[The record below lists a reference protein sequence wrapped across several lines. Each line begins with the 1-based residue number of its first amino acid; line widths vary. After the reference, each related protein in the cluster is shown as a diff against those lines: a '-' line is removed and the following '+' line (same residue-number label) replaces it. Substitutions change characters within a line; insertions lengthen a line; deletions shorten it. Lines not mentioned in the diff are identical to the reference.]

1 MDRLKKR
8 LWILIFATTALSI
21 WYYGLE
27 FSHIIETYLPLAYAD
42 HFVRLVLLVVGLS
55 LLYEVSSVM
64 LRYATAK
71 VKAGEGEA
79 TMILGLVKFSFIL
92 VGLILIISNWF
103 SLGTVGSMFAAFGG
117 LILGWSLQAPVS
129 GFAAWLL
136 ISIIRP
142 FRVGD
147 RIQLPSYGLVGDVVG
162 ISPLYTTLNQVGGSV
177 GSEEPA
183 NRTILIPNAMLFSA
197 LLINYTPKHQ
207 ERLIKFEAHR
217 PSTGPAYMLDEFVL
231 RMSYDSDWNEAER
244 ILLNAARDVTADII
258 KATGQEPY
266 IRADMSDWYGVY
278 MRLRFMTISTE
289 RPKIMYELTK
299 RIYRDIQASEKV
311 DIAIP
316 YVYSFKKGLRL
327 TGSLLDPTLV
337 HNSPMNAPFNG
348 ISNLG
353 IDIKKS
359 QLNNQREDPT
369 ITLDEKSLEK

>member
-1 MDRLKKR
+1 MERLKKR
-8 LWILIFATTALSI
+8 IWILVFATSAIAL
-21 WYYGLE
+21 WYYGLGI
-27 FSHIIETYLPLAYAD
+27 SSIMETYLPFAYAD
-42 HFVRLVLLVVGLS
+42 HFVRLILLIVGLS
-55 LLYEVSSVM
+55 LLYEVSSVI
-64 LRYATAK
+64 LRFATAK

-79 TMILGLVKFSFIL
+79 VMLLNLVKFSFIIVGAFL
-92 VGLILIISNWF
+92 VASNWF
-103 SLGTVGSMFAAFGG
+103 SLGAVGSLFATFGG

-183 NRTILIPNAMLFSA
+183 NRTILIPNAMLFGA

-207 ERLIKFEAHR
+207 EKLIKFEAQR
-217 PSTGPAYMLDEFVL
+217 PTTGPTYMLDEFVL

-244 ILLNAARDVTADII
+244 ILLNAAREVTADII

-299 RIYRDIQASEKV
+299 RIYKDIQASEKV

-327 TGSLLDPTLV
+327 MGPLLDPSLL
-337 HNSPMNAPFNG
+337 HSPQINAPESG
-348 ISNLG
+348 INHLSEKKPNLEQ
-353 IDIKKS
+353 S
-359 QLNNQREDPT
+359 QRYHNPRGK
-369 ITLDEKSLEK
+369 IY

>member
-1 MDRLKKR
+1 VLSLERLKKR
-8 LWILIFATTALSI
+8 IWILVFATSAIAL
-21 WYYGLE
+21 WYYGLGI
-27 FSHIIETYLPLAYAD
+27 SSIMETYLPFAYAD
-42 HFVRLVLLVVGLS
+42 HFVRLILLIVGLS
-55 LLYEVSSVM
+55 LLYEVSSVI
-64 LRYATAK
+64 LRFATAK

-79 TMILGLVKFSFIL
+79 VMLLNLVKFSFIIVGAFL
-92 VGLILIISNWF
+92 VASNWF
-103 SLGTVGSMFAAFGG
+103 SLGAVGSLFATFGG

-183 NRTILIPNAMLFSA
+183 NRTILIPNAMLFGA

-207 ERLIKFEAHR
+207 EKLIKFEAQR
-217 PSTGPAYMLDEFVL
+217 PTTGPTYMLDEFVL

-244 ILLNAARDVTADII
+244 ILLNAAREVTADII

-299 RIYRDIQASEKV
+299 RIYKDIQASEKV

-327 TGSLLDPTLV
+327 MGPLLDPRLL
-337 HNSPMNAPFNG
+337 HSPRINAPENG
-348 ISNLG
+348 INHLSE
-353 IDIKKS
+353 KS
-359 QLNNQREDPT
+359 QILSNHKDI
-369 ITLDEKSLEK
+369 ITLEEKSIEK

>member
-1 MDRLKKR
+1 VLSLERLKKR
-8 LWILIFATTALSI
+8 IWILVFATSAIAL
-21 WYYGLE
+21 WYYGLGI
-27 FSHIIETYLPLAYAD
+27 SSIMETYLPFAYAD
-42 HFVRLVLLVVGLS
+42 HFVRLILLIVGLS
-55 LLYEVSSVM
+55 LLYEVSSVI
-64 LRYATAK
+64 LRFATAK

-79 TMILGLVKFSFIL
+79 VMLLNLVKFSFIIVGAFL
-92 VGLILIISNWF
+92 VASNWF
-103 SLGTVGSMFAAFGG
+103 SLGAVGSLFATFGG

-183 NRTILIPNAMLFSA
+183 NRTILIPNAMLFGA

-207 ERLIKFEAHR
+207 EKLIKFEAQR
-217 PSTGPAYMLDEFVL
+217 PTTGPTYMLDEFVL

-244 ILLNAARDVTADII
+244 ILLNAAREVTADII

-299 RIYRDIQASEKV
+299 RIYKDIQASEKV

-327 TGSLLDPTLV
+327 MGPLLDPSLL
-337 HNSPMNAPFNG
+337 HSPQINAPESG
-348 ISNLG
+348 INHLSE
-353 IDIKKS
+353 KS
-359 QLNNQREDPT
+359 QILSNHKDI
-369 ITLDEKSLEK
+369 ITLEEKSIEK

>member
-1 MDRLKKR
+1 MHRLKKR

-21 WYYGLE
+21 WFYGLE
-27 FSHIIETYLPLAYAD
+27 ISNIIETYLPFAYAD
-42 HFVRLVLLVVGLS
+42 RFVRLILLIVGLS
-55 LLYEVSSVM
+55 LLYEVSSIIIM
-64 LRYATAK
+64 FATAK
-71 VKAGEGEA
+71 VKIGEGEA
-79 TMILGLVKFSFIL
+79 TMLHGLVKFSFIL
-92 VGLILIISNWF
+92 VGLALIISNWF
-103 SLGTVGSMFAAFGG
+103 SLGAVGSMFAAFGG

-207 ERLIKFEAHR
+207 EKLIKFEAHR

-244 ILLNAARDVTADII
+244 ILLNAA
-258 KATGQEPY
+258 
-266 IRADMSDWYGVY
+266 
-278 MRLRFMTISTE
+278 
-289 RPKIMYELTK
+289 
-299 RIYRDIQASEKV
+299 
-311 DIAIP
+311 
-316 YVYSFKKGLRL
+316 
-327 TGSLLDPTLV
+327 
-337 HNSPMNAPFNG
+337 
-348 ISNLG
+348 
-353 IDIKKS
+353 
-359 QLNNQREDPT
+359 
-369 ITLDEKSLEK
+369 